1 MFGTML
7 TLAQTTQKKDNMK
20 SKAEKNLK
28 STEMKL
34 DTSVQP
40 GGMNRIVDT
49 AAVNKG
55 SKMQENPNRLQTPK
69 NSTPQSPTTMPQNS
83 TAKPQVQLVSPVEPN
98 KPAQ

>member
-40 GGMNRIVDT
+40 NNMNRTLDT
-49 AAVNKG
+49 SAVNDR
-55 SKMQENPNRLQTPK
+55 SKMQENSNTLQAPK
-69 NSTPQSPTTMPQNS
+69 NSTPESPTTMPQNS
-83 TAKPQVQLVSPVEPN
+83 TAKPQVQPVSPVEPS